1 MSPTPP
7 KQEIA
12 PDSFEKFDD
21 FEAYRKTLTES
32 MRRADEILGMH
43 RRGLTKK
50 EREKLKDELPILV
63 QTLRQLLEAQLESNG
78 IIAKLD
84 RSDGSYDN
92 ASVDNKLRIQLG
104 KLRDMSIELNRM
116 IGTRTVR
123 KVSAWITED
132 LPNWFSVRWEQAKD
146 NMKHLLKGVAVVGGL
161 SAGGAILGYSLATG
175 GFVPGVTLLGQHL
188 AQLASWVGTNVPI
201 AYAATSGAITSL
213 WKRITGEGMAPVA
226 AAPAGA

>member
-1 MSPTPP
+1 
-7 KQEIA
+7 
-12 PDSFEKFDD
+12 
-21 FEAYRKTLTES
+21 
-32 MRRADEILGMH
+32 
-43 RRGLTKK
+43 
-50 EREKLKDELPILV
+50 
-63 QTLRQLLEAQLESNG
+63 
-78 IIAKLD
+78 
-84 RSDGSYDN
+84 
-92 ASVDNKLRIQLG
+92 
-104 KLRDMSIELNRM
+104 MSIELNRM